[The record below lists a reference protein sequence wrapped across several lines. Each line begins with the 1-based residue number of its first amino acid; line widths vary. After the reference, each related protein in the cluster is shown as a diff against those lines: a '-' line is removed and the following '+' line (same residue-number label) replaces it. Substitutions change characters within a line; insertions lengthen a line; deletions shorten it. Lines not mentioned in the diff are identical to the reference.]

1 MAGAFACQQFLVEL
15 TMSDDNYDD
24 FIDTGLIQLDFWE
37 TELLDQLKEFL
48 GRPPTEEFRPE
59 LTEVVS
65 QLFTLLPLQFD
76 AKTCEEDYLQEVL
89 DEFPNW
95 QAQVKTLQM
104 EQAFLYEDLREIRDQ
119 LRDGAP
125 LHVLFPVLAEWIE
138 RLYKHE
144 AEEHRLSQLAVNLD
158 LGGPG
163 H

>member
-1 MAGAFACQQFLVEL
+1 
-15 TMSDDNYDD
+15 MSKHEYDD
-24 FIDTGLIQLDFWE
+24 AVDAELIQLDFWE
-37 TELLDQLKEFL
+37 TELLDQLGEL
-48 GRPPTEEFRPE
+48 LSRSPTEEIRPQ
-59 LTEVVS
+59 LTEIVG

-95 QAQVKTLQM
+95 QGQVKALQM
-104 EQAFLYEDLREIRDQ
+104 EQAFLYEDLRDIRNRLHDNE
-119 LRDGAP
+119 P
-125 LHVLFPVLAEWIE
+125 LHALFPVLGDWIE